1 MGRHSPAGI
10 ILGATRG
17 IRHLDPNKSLPFSL
31 QELGSGG
38 RVMDWMLHA
47 LSQQGIAPPAV
58 VFVGGYHVEKVLK
71 EYPGLKY
78 YYHARWQEEGE
89 IEGLRLAAGELDGPC
104 FVCTTG
110 VVFRAEA
117 LALLQREGG
126 DEAAVG
132 VLGGPAAGG
141 AERQAADLAWFGRRG
156 AAALRE
162 TLARTP
168 PEAGLDLAGVLR
180 AVAAAG
186 VAVRPVDLSAACAIL
201 KDRYSLSRFV
211 LGTKAQ
217 TLERLRPV
225 VRRSVV
231 LEQLRFTV
239 RDWQAGPDAVV
250 ARIAG
255 VFGAAP
261 VVLRSSAQLED
272 SWTASQAG
280 RFTSVL
286 NVDAR
291 DGAALRAAVTKV
303 VESYRLAGAAA
314 PDEGDEIL
322 VQPHLDQVVMS
333 GVVLTRDLE
342 TGAPYYIV
350 AVDRVTGRTDTVT
363 GGTDPRVET
372 FVVARGARA
381 EPPAP
386 FLRDLLAMARELEG
400 LLGYDGLDIE
410 FAQDAAGRL
419 FVLQTR
425 PLILKEDRATIAD
438 EDFDSEMAAV
448 RDFLR
453 DLAQPHP
460 RLLGETTGLGTMPD
474 WNPAE
479 MIGLAPRPLTRSLYQ
494 ALITDH
500 AWAAARREIGY
511 RDVTPEPLMV
521 TLAGV
526 PYIDLRASF
535 NSFLPASLEDAVA
548 EGVVNG
554 YLRRLKAHPE
564 LHDKIEFEVAL
575 TCLSFDA
582 DERAACLRE
591 HGVPAAGLARLKQ
604 CLLALTDG
612 MVLDGA
618 ASIARQTARL
628 RLLAARREKTLAA
641 AGSRVLPRRIL
652 WLMRDAVELG
662 TVPFSILARYA
673 FVSLSFLKSLVSRG
687 VLSAEEYNAV
697 CNGMQTVAT
706 EVSRDLGRLARGELA
721 EREFTARYGHLRP
734 GTYDILSPNYR
745 DALGSI
751 RGASGAGAAS
761 RTPEGPPRAADP
773 GAVLGGKRAAVE
785 ALLRESG
792 FRCGADR
799 LFAFITRSIPAR
811 EWAKFEFTKNVNEV
825 IESVAAY
832 CATLGLSRDDA
843 SYLSIEA
850 ITRLATDSAS
860 SVLPGHFRRTCGF
873 EAKRHQ
879 VATAV
884 RFPHLIWGAEDID
897 GFKLQECR
905 PNFIT
910 ARSVVAE
917 VVDLG
922 DSPPPGMLNGKIAL
936 IRSADPGYDWIFS
949 CGLAGLV
956 SQFGGAG
963 SHMAIRAAEFGL
975 PSAIGCGDV
984 IYERVRKARRIEL
997 NCAHQLIRVVQ

>member
-1 MGRHSPAGI
+1 MGRRPPTGI

-47 LSQQGIAPPAV
+47 LSQQGIAPPAI
-58 VFVGGYHVEKVLK
+58 VFVGGYHVEKVLR

-89 IEGLRLAAGELDGPC
+89 IEGLRLAEEELDGPC
-104 FVCTTG
+104 FICTTG

-117 LALLQREGG
+117 LALLQRDGG
-126 DEAAVG
+126 DEVAVG

-141 AERQAADLAWFGRRG
+141 AERQAVDLAWFGRRG

-168 PEAGLDLAGVLR
+168 REAGLDLAGALR

-186 VAVRPVDLSAACAIL
+186 VAVRPVDLSASCAIL

-225 VRRSVV
+225 VRRAVV
-231 LEQLRFTV
+231 LEQLRFSV

-255 VFGAAP
+255 VFGGAP
-261 VVLRSSAQLED
+261 VVLRSSARLED

-303 VESYRLAGAAA
+303 VDSYRLAGAGA

-322 VQPHLDQVVMS
+322 VQPHLDSVVMS
-333 GVVLTRDLE
+333 GVMLTRDLE

-372 FVVARGARA
+372 FVVARTARA
-381 EPPAP
+381 EQPAP
-386 FLRDLLAMARELEG
+386 FLRELIAMARELEG

-410 FAQDAAGRL
+410 FARDAGGTL
-419 FVLQTR
+419 FVLQAR

-438 EDFDSEMAAV
+438 EDFDNELAAV

-479 MIGLAPRPLTRSLYQ
+479 MIGLAPRPLARSLYQ
-494 ALITDH
+494 ALITDY

-535 NSFLPASLEDAVA
+535 NSFLPASLEDTVA
-548 EGVVNG
+548 ERVVDG
-554 YLRRLKAHPE
+554 YLRRLRAHPE

-582 DERAACLRE
+582 HERAACLLE
-591 HGVPAAGLARLKQ
+591 QGVPEADLARLKQ

-612 MVLDGA
+612 MLLDGA
-618 ASIARQTARL
+618 ASIARQTERL

-673 FVSLSFLKSLVSRG
+673 FVSLSFLKSLVVRG
-687 VLSAEEYNAV
+687 VLGAEEYEVV
-697 CNGMQTVAT
+697 CNGMRTVAT

-721 EREFTARYGHLRP
+721 EREFTGRYGHLRP

-745 DALGSI
+745 DALGSF
-751 RGASGAGAAS
+751 RASGAGPAS
-761 RTPEGPPRAADP
+761 RAPESAPRAEDP
-773 GAVLGGKRAAVE
+773 RAVLGAKRAAVE
-785 ALLRESG
+785 ALLREFG

-799 LFAFITRSIPAR
+799 LFDFITRSIPAR

-879 VATAV
+879 VATAI
-884 RFPHLIWGAEDID
+884 RFPHLIWDAEDID
-897 GFKLQECR
+897 GFKLQECS

-922 DSPPPGMLNGKIAL
+922 DSPPPGMLNGRIAL

-949 CGLAGLV
+949 CQLAGLV
-956 SQFGGAG
+956 SQFGGAA

-984 IYERVRKARRIEL
+984 IFERVRKARRIEL
-997 NCAHQLIRVVQ
+997 NCAHRLIRVVQ